1 MKTKKTRILI
11 IILSIFIQFNFF
23 SQSELPFGYRNI
35 KLGMTVE
42 EVKAALKKDIQFG
55 YRGDRDV
62 SMLPGQDRILI
73 ETDTSKTAPFSF
85 IERAWFQFHEEKLYI
100 VTVNLKQSKM
110 DHYSVFSTLMNK
122 YGKPDYLNPEK
133 SEWNDDKI
141 IMTLERPLTLKYV
154 DKIVFEKIQ
163 SESMV
168 KKSAEEESRQEFLNS
183 L

>member
-1 MKTKKTRILI
+1 MRIG
-11 IILSIFIQFNFF
+11 IF
-23 SQSELPFGYRNI
+23 
-35 KLGMTVE
+35 
-42 EVKAALKKDIQFG
+42 
-55 YRGDRDV
+55 
-62 SMLPGQDRILI
+62 
-73 ETDTSKTAPFSF
+73 TDTYPPFINGVSTS
-85 IERAWFQFHEEKLYI
+85 IKMLENALRKKGHKVYI

-154 DKIVFEKIQ
+154 DKLVFEKIQ